1 MLPVYRHVPYKNSQL
16 PANSL
21 CQQHY
26 TFHCSLQF
34 KINEIGEIWVLTF
47 DVGVLSV
54 DIQMKP
60 LQQFPLGYLF
70 NSSLWHEVI
79 W

>member
-34 KINEIGEIWVLTF
+34 KINEIGKIGVLTF
-47 DVGVLSV
+47 ESWGV

-70 NSSLWHEVI
+70 NISLWHEVI
-79 W
+79 